1 MRSTDRDYYMSTLAV
16 LQSQRR
22 MIQSISDDMYIRIEE
37 MEDMIAMQFDQ
48 KEDETFDLMIDDAW
62 QSGYDYCMWSE
73 DKVIPNKK
81 YCTCEGAEPKKEC
94 MCDDCWSDNTGSPDY
109 RMD

>member
-16 LQSQRR
+16 LQSHRR
-22 MIQSISDDMYIRIEE
+22 MIQSIADDMYLRIEE

-73 DKVIPNKK
+73 
-81 YCTCEGAEPKKEC
+81 GAEPKKEC